1 LGKIRSGIAE
11 SSNSA
16 ISFLKMLVTFRVT
29 FLQDAVFM
37 KLKYPRHP
45 IFVNPLFDELFIQFG
60 SDLQAAVIENEGNN
74 PVNMRLRTAVPLIDQ
89 RLETMQKKF
98 DNENTLRNTQ
108 KQNILKQLSDISTGR
123 APLNINVHIPGD
135 GRQPPTVTTDFISLI
150 VPATN
155 VDTFNESTVSG
166 STNVIT
172 LSATTPAIRS
182 RSTSIVTYRFAKAL
196 TLPILWC
203 EWFDGLGG
211 NYSIIEMNRLEPNWY
226 KKDQKSYYD
235 RRNRIIKRIRD
246 YARQKFIS
254 DEAALQKAEQHRQD
268 YKYSLDYLGKNIRF
282 LYGF

>member
-1 LGKIRSGIAE
+1 MADLAGVGEDQIRRQGRWNN
-11 SSNSA
+11 SSMN
-16 ISFLKMLVTFRVT
+16 
-29 FLQDAVFM
+29 
-37 KLKYPRHP
+37 
-45 IFVNPLFDELFIQFG
+45 
-60 SDLQAAVIENEGNN
+60 
-74 PVNMRLRTAVPLIDQ
+74 
-89 RLETMQKKF
+89 
-98 DNENTLRNTQ
+98 
-108 KQNILKQLSDISTGR
+108 
-123 APLNINVHIPGD
+123 GD
-135 GRQPPTVTTDFISLI
+135 GRQTPTVTTDFISSI

-211 NYSIIEMNRLEPNWY
+211 NYSIIKMNRLEPNWY

-235 RRNRIIKRIRD
+235 RRNRIIKRIQD
-246 YARQKFIS
+246 YTRQKFIS
-254 DEAALQKAEQHRQD
+254 DEAALQKAEQRRQD

-282 LYGF
+282 LYGDFEE